1 MNEVPVSYES
11 SPGRVERPIDL
22 RPSATT
28 SAGDGTLH
36 STLHS
41 KAVRIGSSE
50 PATLTLLSRGAL
62 PGVTVLWLAVCAL
75 LGGRSLS
82 LQFWALALAV
92 LLFSTWLLSPLDLRN
107 PALAAERLRKALP
120 LTLMQWSCVAV
131 ALVFVKAAFNLRA
144 VLPQDVLARWVIG
157 TPFALL
163 LVHAL
168 AAPIVRAFARDRSTA
183 QRYIIIGA
191 NAAGLELAR
200 RMAQSQSGGRFVGL
214 FDFRGAWRLPDGGDT
229 LVTPD
234 CSPQDLAD
242 IVRRQSVT
250 QVYIALPLSREP
262 RIEALLNE
270 LRDTT
275 ATVYFVPNLFAFD
288 LMQARCVEINGMPVI
303 SICDSPLEGMNGVQ
317 KRVFDLLFAAALL
330 LVLWPVLLAI
340 GTIIRLTSP
349 GPALFKQ
356 RRYGL
361 NGQEILVYKFRTM
374 TVCEDGP
381 VVVQATRR
389 DHRVTRLG
397 AFLRRTSLDELPQ
410 IFNVLDGTMSFV
422 GPRPHAVAHNE
433 EFRKRINGYMIRHK
447 VRPGITGW
455 AQVNGLRGQTSTVDE
470 MRRRVEYDME
480 YMRNWSFAL
489 DLKIIA
495 LTAVT
500 FFRHRNAY

>member
-1 MNEVPVSYES
+1 MNEVPVSYKG
-11 SPGRVERPIDL
+11 SPGRLELPIDL
-22 RPSATT
+22 APPPVPT
-28 SAGDGTLH
+28 SAGNA
-36 STLHS
+36 SLHS

-50 PATLTLLSRGAL
+50 PVSLTLISRGAL
-62 PGVTVLWLAVCAL
+62 PLATVLWLAVCAL
-75 LGGRSLS
+75 LAGRPLT

-92 LLFSTWLLSPLDLRN
+92 LLVATRMLSPLDLRS
-107 PALAAERLRKALP
+107 PAPAAERLRKALP
-120 LTLMQWSCVAV
+120 VTLVQWSCVA
-131 ALVFVKAAFNLRA
+131 ALLAFVKAAFNLRA
-144 VLPQDVLARWVIG
+144 LLPQDELARWVIG

-168 AAPIVRAFARDRSTA
+168 AGPIARAFARDRSIA
-183 QRYIIIGA
+183 NRYIIIGA

-200 RMAQSQSGGRFVGL
+200 RMAQSQSSGRFVGL
-214 FDFRGAWRLPDGGDT
+214 FDFRGAWRLPGADHRS
-229 LVTPD
+229 VTPN
-234 CSPQDLAD
+234 CSPQELAE
-242 IVRRQSVT
+242 IVRRQAVT

-262 RIEALLNE
+262 RIAALLNE

-288 LMQARCVEINGMPVI
+288 LVQPRCIDIDGMPVI
-303 SICDSPLEGMNGVQ
+303 SICDSPLEGMNGVR
-317 KRVFDLLFAAALL
+317 KRLFDVAFAVVLL
-330 LVLWPVLLAI
+330 LVLWPALLLI
-340 GTIIRLTSP
+340 GTVIKLTSP

-389 DHRVTRLG
+389 DHRVTRIG
-397 AFLRRTSLDELPQ
+397 AILRRTSLDELPQ
-410 IFNVLDGTMSFV
+410 ILNVLDGTMSFV

-433 EFRKRINGYMIRHK
+433 EFRKRIDGYMIRHK

-480 YMRNWSFAL
+480 YLRNWSFTL

-495 LTAVT
+495 KTAVT

>member
-1 MNEVPVSYES
+1 MNEVPVSYKS
-11 SPGRVERPIDL
+11 SPGPLEVPIDL
-22 RPSATT
+22 PRQPATT
-28 SAGDGTLH
+28 SAGNT
-36 STLHS
+36 SLHS

-50 PATLTLLSRGAL
+50 PASLTLISRGAL
-62 PGVTVLWLAVCAL
+62 PCAIVLWLAVCAL
-75 LGGRSLS
+75 LGGQSLS
-82 LQFWALALAV
+82 LQFWALALGV
-92 LLFSTWLLSPLDLRN
+92 LLISTRMLTPLDLRSRA
-107 PALAAERLRKALP
+107 PAAERLRKALP
-120 LTLMQWSCVAV
+120 LTLVQWCCVAAV
-131 ALVFVKAAFNLRA
+131 LMFVKAAFNLRA

-168 AAPIVRAFARDRSTA
+168 GAPIVRAFARDRSIA

-191 NAAGLELAR
+191 NEAGLELER
-200 RMAQSQSGGRFVGL
+200 RIAQSQSHGRFVGF
-214 FDFRGAWRLPDGGDT
+214 FDFRGAWRLPHACDST
-229 LVTPD
+229 VTSN

-242 IVRRQSVT
+242 IVRRESVT
-250 QVYIALPLSREP
+250 QVYIALPLSRAP
-262 RIEALLNE
+262 RIQALLNE

-288 LMQARCVEINGMPVI
+288 LVQPRCVEINGMPVI
-303 SICDSPLEGMNGVQ
+303 SICDSPLEGMNGVR
-317 KRVFDLLFAAALL
+317 KRVFDVLFATALL

-340 GTIIRLTSP
+340 GAIIRLTSP

-374 TVCEDGP
+374 NVCEDGP
-381 VVVQATRR
+381 VVVQATRS
-389 DHRVTRLG
+389 DHRVTRIG
-397 AFLRRTSLDELPQ
+397 AFLRRRSLDELPQ
-410 IFNVLDGTMSFV
+410 IFNVLEGTMSLV

-433 EFRKRINGYMIRHK
+433 EYRKRIDGYMIRHK

-470 MRRRVEYDME
+470 MRRRVEYDMD
-480 YMRNWSFAL
+480 YLRNWSFTL

-495 LTAVT
+495 KTVVT
-500 FFRHRNAY
+500 LFQHRNAY